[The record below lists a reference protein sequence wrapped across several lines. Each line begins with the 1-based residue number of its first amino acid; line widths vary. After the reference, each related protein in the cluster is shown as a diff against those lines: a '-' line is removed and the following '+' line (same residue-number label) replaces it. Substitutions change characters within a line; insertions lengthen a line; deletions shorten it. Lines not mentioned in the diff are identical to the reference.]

1 MISGCRYII
10 LFALLLCS
18 AILPAQDLNGTWEG
32 MMGRRFLGMNNL
44 QYLQVNIV
52 QRGYEICGYTFDSV
66 VNSKND
72 HCKAVFEGRYDKKRK
87 EWVLIGTRFME
98 NSGTHFFMR
107 IKIWNETRAGWEKM
121 EAEVSLKDDPN
132 EQYSFFDDRET
143 LTPFGIMRSPQP
155 MRSAEYLQLKR
166 VSHDPPQLPDSIPP
180 CFPELNQPKDSFA
193 VTREQVPL
201 PTRHPDTSNIIPKK
215 VIDSLIVLIPGKKDS
230 ILIVPKINTRKNTI
244 VGRIPVTVKNITLN
258 VYDNVINDGDT
269 ISIYYNGRLLV
280 NRQRLSEKPIVI
292 NLELDE
298 NTTTHEIILY
308 AHNLGSI
315 PPNTALIVVTAGDKR
330 YELHSS
336 ASLEE
341 NAVLIFEYS
350 PK

>member
-1 MISGCRYII
+1 MISGCRHII
-10 LFALLLCS
+10 LLALLLCS
-18 AILPAQDLNGTWEG
+18 EILPAQNLTGTWEG

-44 QYLQVNIV
+44 QYLQINIV
-52 QRGYEICGYTFDSV
+52 QKGYEICGYTFDSV
-66 VNSKND
+66 VNSRND
-72 HCKAVFEGRYDKKRK
+72 HCRAAFEGKYDKKRK
-87 EWVLIGTRFME
+87 EWVLTGTRFME
-98 NSGTHFFMR
+98 NSGTHVFMR
-107 IKIWNETRAGWEKM
+107 IKIWNETRTGWEKM

-155 MRSAEYLQLKR
+155 MRSVEYLQLKR

-180 CFPELNQPKDSFA
+180 CFPELNIAKDTIVSIMEPQKPIQ
-193 VTREQVPL
+193 T
-201 PTRHPDTSNIIPKK
+201 DTLRSNPIIEKK
-215 VIDSLIVLIPGKKDS
+215 PVDITVSVKKDS
-230 ILIVPKINTRKNTI
+230 LLPPPKIITSRKNTVI
-244 VGRIPVTVKNITLN
+244 SRIPVSVKSITLN

-292 NLELDE
+292 DLELDE
-298 NTTTHEIILY
+298 KATQHEIILY

-315 PPNTALIVVTAGDKR
+315 PPNTALIVVTAGGKR